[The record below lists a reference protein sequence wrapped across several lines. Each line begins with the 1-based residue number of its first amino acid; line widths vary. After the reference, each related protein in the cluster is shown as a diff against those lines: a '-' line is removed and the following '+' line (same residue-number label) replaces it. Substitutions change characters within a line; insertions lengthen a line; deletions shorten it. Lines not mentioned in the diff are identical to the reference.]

1 MADIRGGVIVGSGNG
16 WRCHTPD
23 AKNVGLCR
31 RAITR
36 EKFDAIKQRLAALA
50 QSGLARMERRMRY
63 YSEDFD

>member
-16 WRCHTPD
+16 WRRHTPD
-23 AKNVGLCR
+23 AKNVGLRR
-31 RAITR
+31 RAIAR

-63 YSEDFD
+63 YSEDID